1 MTKGA
6 KFTADISQWAAR
18 NRDRLDALARQ
29 TSLEMGARVVNKT
42 PFDTGFLRS
51 SWQPSIGAPVTGQSG
66 EAGGPPPDVALS
78 IANMKAGDTFW
89 MTNNASYARFVEF
102 GTSKMAG
109 RFFVT
114 DTVAQWKS
122 VVAAV
127 AKRLGA
133 K

>member
-1 MTKGA
+1 
-6 KFTADISQWAAR
+6 
-18 NRDRLDALARQ
+18 
-29 TSLEMGARVVNKT
+29 
-42 PFDTGFLRS
+42 
-51 SWQPSIGAPVTGQSG
+51 
-66 EAGGPPPDVALS
+66 VALS

>member
-1 MTKGA
+1 VSKGA

-18 NRDRLDALARQ
+18 NGEKLDALARQ
-29 TSLEMGARVVNKT
+29 TALEMSAKVVTRT
-42 PFDTGFLRS
+42 PVDTGFLRS
-51 SWQPSIGAPVTGQSG
+51 SWQPSIGNPASG
-66 EAGGPPPDVALS
+66 SSASGATPDVSLTVS
-78 IANMKAGDTFW
+78 NMKAGDTFW